1 MAKNRAENFNLSI
14 LDNKYVTRINGVQAL
29 KLYENVVIGNF
40 LYGLGH
46 SIGSTTKEKRQL
58 SVINLLQQT
67 PADKE
72 LGDMLLEFPGV
83 VRLIEFKNRT
93 SLLTKEKDRC
103 KQLSLQIGDS
113 KELQQISRDI
123 HWYVETEPFKELCLN
138 NINPYL
144 DAFSGNESAHT
155 IESFIESITQSV
167 IDPENKIPSSKL
179 EAYLALVSTCQ
190 GEGDIGTGGLIVS
203 VGEEGVRYLQ
213 FTDIMQLRLQH
224 KDYVLQVKN
233 EYDSIMSR
241 RPSKEKGLYRGHS
254 VGRSR

>member
-1 MAKNRAENFNLSI
+1 M
-14 LDNKYVTRINGVQAL
+14 

-46 SIGSTTKEKRQL
+46 SIGNAIKGKQQL

-93 SLLTKEKDRC
+93 SSLSKEKDRC
-103 KQLSLQIGDS
+103 EQLSIQIGDND
-113 KELQQISRDI
+113 ELQKISRDI

-144 DAFSGNESAHT
+144 DAFSGNESKHT
-155 IESFIESITQSV
+155 IESFIESITKSV
-167 IDPENKIPSSKL
+167 IDPEIKISSSKL

-190 GEGDIGTGGLIVS
+190 GEGEVGTGGLIVS
-203 VGEEGVRYLQ
+203 VGEEGLRYLQ
-213 FTDIMQLRLQH
+213 FADIMQLRLQH

-233 EYDSIMSR
+233 EYDSIMRR
-241 RPSKEKGLYRGHS
+241 RPEKEKKLDRGHS
-254 VGRSR
+254 MGMSR